1 MLRGVQVN
9 CNVIIQSSKTRSI
22 FAESKFAYISEPTS
36 RHVAA
41 EHPNV
46 KYKEYHEGTFEKL
59 QKIEQKLSASEDS
72 IKEMKCKQ
80 RPRAPCSNL
89 VRSESEK

>member
-1 MLRGVQVN
+1 MLRAVQVN
-9 CNVIIQSSKTRSI
+9 YNVIIQSAKTRSI
-22 FAESKFAYISEPTS
+22 FAESKFAYIREPTS
-36 RHVAA
+36 R
-41 EHPNV
+41 PNV
-46 KYKEYHEGTFEKL
+46 KYKEISRRDFRGA

-80 RPRAPCSNL
+80 GQRAPCPNL